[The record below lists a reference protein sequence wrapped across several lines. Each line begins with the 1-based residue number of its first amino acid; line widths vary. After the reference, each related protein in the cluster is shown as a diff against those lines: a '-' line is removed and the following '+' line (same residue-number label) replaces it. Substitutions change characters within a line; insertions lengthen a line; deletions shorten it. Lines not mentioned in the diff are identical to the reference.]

1 MQSLFDFIIKPKKER
16 YENIKQIGDQEL
28 ILNSEI
34 SSHQFVSR
42 IGIVLAIPKAEDTD
56 IQVGDEVIIHHNVFR
71 RWYDVR
77 GIERNSRSYW
87 EENKYFVKSDQ
98 IFLYKRNNKWQAPKG
113 YCFVKPIQSN
123 NILLEKEVPLRGVIK
138 YVDKEL
144 KDINEGDLVGFTP
157 SSEFEFI
164 VDGERLYRVLTNSI
178 SIKYERQGNEKEY
191 NPSWTESS
199 R

>member
-77 GIERNSRSYW
+77 GIEQNSRSYW

-144 KDINEGDLVGFTP
+144 KDIDEGDLVGFTP

-178 SIKYERQGNEKEY
+178 SIKYDSQGKEKEY

>member
-144 KDINEGDLVGFTP
+144 KDIDEGDLVGFTP

>member
-28 ILNSEI
+28 VLNSEI

-42 IGIVLAIPKAEDTD
+42 IGIVLAIPKAENTN

-87 EENKYFVKSDQ
+87 EDNKYFVKSDQ
-98 IFLYKRNNKWQAPKG
+98 IFLYKRNNKWHAPKG

-123 NILLEKEVPLRGVIK
+123 NILLEKEVPLRGIIK

-144 KDINEGDLVGFTP
+144 KNIDKEDLVGFTP
-157 SSEFEFI
+157 SSEYEFVI
-164 VDGERLYRVLTNSI
+164 DGERLYRVLTNSI
-178 SIKYERQGNEKEY
+178 SIKYECQGNEKEY
-191 NPSWTESS
+191 NPSWTEGS

>member
-42 IGIVLAIPKAEDTD
+42 IGIVLAIPKAEETD

-87 EENKYFVKSDQ
+87 ENDKYFVKSDQ
-98 IFLYKRNNKWQAPKG
+98 IFLYKRNNKWHAPKG
-113 YCFVKPIQSN
+113 YCFVKPIESN
-123 NILLEKEVPLRGVIK
+123 NILLEKEVPLRGIAK
-138 YVDKEL
+138 YIDKEL
-144 KDINEGDLVGFTP
+144 KNINKGDLVGFTP

-164 VDGERLYRVLTNSI
+164 VDGERLYRVLSNSI

-191 NPSWTESS
+191 NPSWA
-199 R
+199 

>member
-56 IQVGDEVIIHHNVFR
+56 IQVGDEVVIHHNVFR

-123 NILLEKEVPLRGVIK
+123 NILLEKEVPLRGVMK

-144 KDINEGDLVGFTP
+144 KDINKGDLVGFTP

-191 NPSWTESS
+191 NPSWA
-199 R
+199 

>member
-16 YENIKQIGDQEL
+16 YDNIKQIGDQEL
-28 ILNSEI
+28 VLNSEI
-34 SSHQFVSR
+34 SNHQYVSR
-42 IGIVLAIPKAEDTD
+42 IGIVLAIPKAEDTN
-56 IQVGDEVIIHHNVFR
+56 IKVGDEVIIHHNVFR

-87 EENKYFVKSDQ
+87 EDNKYFVKSDQ
-98 IFLYKRNNKWQAPKG
+98 IFLYKRNNKWHAPKG

-123 NILLEKEVPLRGVIK
+123 NILLEKEVPLRGIAK

-144 KDINEGDLVGFTP
+144 KDINKNDLVGFTP
-157 SSEFEFI
+157 SSEFEFV

-191 NPSWTESS
+191 NPSWTESC
-199 R
+199 

>member
-16 YENIKQIGDQEL
+16 YDNIKQIGDQEL
-28 ILNSEI
+28 VLNSEI

-42 IGIVLAIPKAEDTD
+42 IGIVLAIPKAENTD

-87 EENKYFVKSDQ
+87 EDNKYFVKSDQ
-98 IFLYKRNNKWQAPKG
+98 IFLYKRNNKWHAPKG

-123 NILLEKEVPLRGVIK
+123 NILLEKEVPLRGIAK

-144 KDINEGDLVGFTP
+144 KDINKNDLVGFTP
-157 SSEFEFI
+157 SSEFEFV

-191 NPSWTESS
+191 NPSWTESC
-199 R
+199 

>member
-16 YENIKQIGDQEL
+16 YDNIKQIGDQEL
-28 ILNSEI
+28 VLNSEI
-34 SSHQFVSR
+34 SSHQYVSR

-56 IQVGDEVIIHHNVFR
+56 IKVGDEVIIHHNVFR

-87 EENKYFVKSDQ
+87 EDNKYFVKSDQ
-98 IFLYKRNNKWQAPKG
+98 IFLYKRNNKWHAPKG

-123 NILLEKEVPLRGVIK
+123 NILLEKEVPLRGIAK

-144 KDINEGDLVGFTP
+144 KDINKNDLVGFTP
-157 SSEFEFI
+157 SSEFEFV

-191 NPSWTESS
+191 NPSWTESC
-199 R
+199 

>member
-1 MQSLFDFIIKPKKER
+1 MQSLFDFIVEPKNKR
-16 YENIKQIGDQEL
+16 YDNTKHIDDKEL

-34 SSHQFVSR
+34 SDHRYVSR
-42 IGIVLAIPKAEDTD
+42 IGIVLAIPKAEETD
-56 IQVGDEVIIHHNVFR
+56 IQVGDEIIVHHNVFR

-98 IFLYKRNNKWQAPKG
+98 IFLYKRNNKWCAPKG

-123 NILLEKEVPLRGVIK
+123 NILLEKEVPLRGIAK

-144 KDINEGDLVGFTP
+144 KDINKNDLVGFTP
-157 SSEFEFI
+157 SSEFEFV

-191 NPSWTESS
+191 NPSWT
-199 R
+199 